1 VFYTCNIYD
10 WRNVIHPKTT
20 EIKYNKTPSEGMSPV
35 VVTHHSVAAG
45 GQHPRSTL
53 RAVARQA
60 GGGCPVRRSS
70 LLAVPLSG
78 AGAVH
83 WRREALARGHVVLIL
98 ILILAWF
105 IVVARWI
112 GCRCRCGVARRH
124 LLAGAGSSVMVMVLV
139 SFASSLV
146 SYRSSSPFVV
156 VTIPVVCRSPS
167 PFPVI
172 RCPAV
177 HSASRGSRRW
187 HKVGC
192 GLPYN
197 IFKT

>member
-1 VFYTCNIYD
+1 
-10 WRNVIHPKTT
+10 VIHPKTT

-35 VVTHHSVAAG
+35 VVTHHSVAASR
-45 GQHPRSTL
+45 QHPRSTL
-53 RAVARQA
+53 WAVARQA
-60 GGGCPVRRSS
+60 GDGCPVRCLS

-78 AGAVH
+78 AGAIH
-83 WRREALARGHVVLIL
+83 WRHGALVHGHVVLIL

-105 IVVARWI
+105 IIVARWI
-112 GCRCRCGVARRH
+112 GCRCQCGVACCH

-146 SYRSSSPFVV
+146 SYRSSSPFIV

-167 PFPVI
+167 SFPAI
-172 RCPAV
+172 HCPAV